1 MHHKKLCNPLHFIY
15 KNSAYANKFWYQI
28 QPIQHLYITWFF
40 FFHQLLNLSL
50 FNLHG
55 CQIWRFLVF
64 LFNKLGSNFQWRT
77 QWLLEL
83 SIDDHFHFIRSMGF
97 GWRWFPR
104 PTNNKNF
111 NLDWCKSKGV
121 QGEIEEKCY
130 CLEDHSSWGKQIYL
144 SQNFW
149 CYKAKDAWEILQKE
163 FQASNKAISVKLQNL
178 WRDFDNLTRK
188 ETESVK
194 DFNSRVA
201 KIVNQIKSY
210 RDTIQEKKL
219 VKKIL

>member
-1 MHHKKLCNPLHFIY
+1 MPNLEISCFPIKKP
-15 KNSAYANKFWYQI
+15 
-28 QPIQHLYITWFF
+28 
-40 FFHQLLNLSL
+40 
-50 FNLHG
+50 
-55 CQIWRFLVF
+55 
-64 LFNKLGSNFQWRT
+64 GSYFQWIT
-77 QWLLEL
+77 LWLLEL
-83 SIDDHFHFIRSMGF
+83 TINDHIHFPRFVGF

-104 PTNNKNF
+104 PTSNWEF
-111 NLDWCKSKGV
+111 NLDWCKSNGV

-149 CYKAKDAWEILQKE
+149 CYKAKDVWEILQKE

-188 ETESVK
+188 EIESFK

-210 RDTIQEKKL
+210 EETIQEKKL
-219 VKKIL
+219 VEKIL